1 MNILYSVLNV
11 FNGTEICFYFTCQT
25 VGWHCVYLSRK
36 GIFLISCMLVVS
48 VSLTSGPL
56 RPLRDIYLGTTRTV
70 SIFWETQRPGAQ
82 FVRLWIQKCLGPVYS
97 QGGGAGRLILIC
109 LRIEG
114 SELIVIVLVV
124 LKCYRGGVWVCVII
138 PKNLQRP
145 HKTPLLLRLEL
156 TQTVVEQ

>member
-25 VGWHCVYLSRK
+25 VGQHCVYLSRK
-36 GIFLISCMLVVS
+36 GICLISCMLVVS
-48 VSLTSGPL
+48 VSLTSGSL
-56 RPLRDIYLGTTRTV
+56 RPLRDISLRSTRTV
-70 SIFWETQRPGAQ
+70 SILWETQRPGTQ
-82 FVRLWIQKCLGPVYS
+82 CVRLWIQKCLGSVYP
-97 QGGGAGRLILIC
+97 QGGGAGRLILKC

-114 SELIVIVLVV
+114 SGLIIIVLVV
-124 LKCYRGGVWVCVII
+124 LKCHGGCVWVCVII

-145 HKTPLLLRLEL
+145 QNTPLLLRLEL